1 MYFTGLSKALYDA
14 SARKWKLSSCIICLS
29 WIGPLIPAGPV
40 LLPAPTF
47 PRSRLCC
54 PDGESTQRVSVAAV
68 TNTGDDVSKPVDIL
82 PGRMMAKGRHRWET
96 QETGGLSLFTFQGFA
111 PL

>member
-1 MYFTGLSKALYDA
+1 M
-14 SARKWKLSSCIICLS
+14 
-29 WIGPLIPAGPV
+29 
-40 LLPAPTF
+40 
-47 PRSRLCC
+47 
-54 PDGESTQRVSVAAV
+54 AAV